1 MTIKEKSQLVEILTQ
16 HRVRDRKK
24 MSAASYNIDK
34 MRRKVK
40 GPDSVEII
48 RKFRGPI

>member
-1 MTIKEKSQLVEILTQ
+1 MTAKEKSQLVEILTQ
-16 HRVRDRKK
+16 RRVRDRKR
-24 MSAASYNIDK
+24 MLEASYDIDR

>member
-1 MTIKEKSQLVEILTQ
+1 MTLKEKAQLVELLTQ

-24 MSAASYNIDK
+24 MLEASQNIDR

-40 GPDSVEII
+40 GPSSVEII
-48 RKFRGPI
+48 RRFRGPI